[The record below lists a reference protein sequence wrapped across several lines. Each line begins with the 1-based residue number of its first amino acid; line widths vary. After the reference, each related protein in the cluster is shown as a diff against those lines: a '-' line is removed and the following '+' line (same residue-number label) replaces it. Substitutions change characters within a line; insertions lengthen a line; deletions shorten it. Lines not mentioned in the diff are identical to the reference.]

1 MEKSKNLHLL
11 WRSGFGPALSDIQ
24 KLDKLTTRQLWQN
37 IKSNSLTV
45 LPDISPSSSFV
56 QDNYDKSAGAD
67 LSKAEKEA
75 WNRKI
80 RQQSAKD
87 IKEFNQQWIRSMVN
101 STNQLGEKV
110 SFFWHHHFAIRH
122 PNSFLQQDA
131 VNSIRR
137 HALGNFRDLLS
148 EVSKSGAMVLS
159 LNNQQNRKS
168 SPNENFARE
177 IMELFTMGIGHYTEQ
192 DIKEAARAFT
202 GWGVG
207 KDGRFA
213 FHRRLHDDGI
223 KQILGKTGRF
233 NGDDVIDIILDHP
246 QTPVFIVTKV
256 YRYFVSETVDQH
268 RVQVLAAAFRKDYNI
283 RQLLDSI
290 FDSEWFYASQYTGNR
305 VKSPIE
311 LLVGMQRLSPVA
323 AIEEQL
329 QYRTQKQLGQV
340 LFNPPSIAGWPSG
353 KNWLDSSTLM
363 VRLQLPQIIAGA
375 VTANLRTKSDDDTNM
390 GLSNPDDIVRLQQRG
405 RIVSN
410 PAWNLWLSQQ
420 NESTITTSISAAA
433 IPQET
438 RSLLQRKSG
447 GDKNEYA
454 QALMNLPEYQ
464 LC

>member
-11 WRSGFGPALSDIQ
+11 WRSGFGPGIPDITHIEQLST
-24 KLDKLTTRQLWQN
+24 KQLWEN
-37 IKSNSLTV
+37 IKRNSLEK

-56 QDNYDKSAGAD
+56 QDNYDKGNGSN
-67 LSKAEKEA
+67 LSKEEKES

-80 RQQSAKD
+80 RQQSTKD
-87 IKEFNQQWIRSMVN
+87 IKEFNHQWMRLMIN
-101 STNQLGEKV
+101 SPNQLGEKL

-137 HALGNFRDLLS
+137 HALGNFRDLLR

-202 GWGVG
+202 GWGVA
-207 KDGRFA
+207 KDGRFT
-213 FHRRLHDDGI
+213 FHRRFHDDGI

-233 NGDDVIDIILDHP
+233 DGDDVIDIILNHP
-246 QTPVFIVTKV
+246 QTSIFIVSKMC
-256 YRYFVSETVDQH
+256 RYFVSEAVDPQ
-268 RVQVLAAAFRKDYNI
+268 RVEELASSFRKDYNI
-283 RQLLDSI
+283 RNLLDNI
-290 FDSEWFYASQYTGNR
+290 FESTWFYEPQYRANR
-305 VKSPIE
+305 IKSPIE
-311 LLVGMQRLSPVA
+311 LLVGMQRLSPIS
-323 AIEEQL
+323 AIEDQL
-329 QYRTQKQLGQV
+329 LYRTQKQLGQV
-340 LFNPPSIAGWPSG
+340 LFNPPSIAGWPTG

-363 VRLQLPQIIAGA
+363 VRLQLPQIIAGT
-375 VTANLRTKSDDDTNM
+375 VSANLRTKSDDDTNM
-390 GLSNPDDIVRLQQRG
+390 GLSNPDDMVRLQRRG
-405 RIVSN
+405 RIISS
-410 PAWNLWLSQQ
+410 PAWSSWLSQY
-420 NESTITTSISAAA
+420 NTSTITIFICISEVNR
-433 IPQET
+433 ET
-438 RSLLQRKSG
+438 LSLLHSKSAG
-447 GDKNEYA
+447 NKNEYI